1 MQTPLDSLHHL
12 TEKKE
17 KVMARR
23 KNGGSAKEK
32 IGAKQSGAARRGG
45 ARGARHTG
53 ARAKRSLISRL
64 KFW

>member
-1 MQTPLDSLHHL
+1 
-12 TEKKE
+12 
-17 KVMARR
+17 MASK
-23 KNGGSAKEK
+23 KNGGAAKEK
-32 IGAKQSGAARRGG
+32 IGPKRSGAARRGG

>member
-1 MQTPLDSLHHL
+1 
-12 TEKKE
+12 
-17 KVMARR
+17 MASK
-23 KNGGSAKEK
+23 KNGGAAKEK
-32 IGAKQSGAARRGG
+32 IGAKQSGAAHRGGARG

>member
-1 MQTPLDSLHHL
+1 
-12 TEKKE
+12 
-17 KVMARR
+17 MARR

-32 IGAKQSGAARRGG
+32 IGAKRNGTARRG
-45 ARGARHTG
+45 GARHTG

>member
-1 MQTPLDSLHHL
+1 
-12 TEKKE
+12 
-17 KVMARR
+17 MARK
-23 KNGGSAKEK
+23 KNGGAAKEK